1 MRFASLFLLILG
13 IPIVQP
19 FIIPQP
25 YLGQWK
31 AEKLPTSN
39 FEIKDNQ
46 ILGKYNDGFGS
57 INIDSMIVKNSTF
70 IQLNLKKINIG
81 SLPSNITNLKFVPI
95 SVLIFC
101 IEKYGI
107 SVYLHLLEDS
117 NKVGL
122 EENLERSLLK
132 DILKQNALSS
142 NLLKNDFV

>member
-13 IPIVQP
+13 IPIVQL
-19 FIIPQP
+19 FMIPQP

-31 AEKLPTSN
+31 AQKLPTSN
-39 FEIKDNQ
+39 FEIKDDQ
-46 ILGKYNDGFGS
+46 IVGKYNDGFGS
-57 INIDSMIVKNSTF
+57 INIDSIIVKNSTS

-81 SLPSNITNLKFVPI
+81 NLPSNINNLKFVPI

-117 NKVGL
+117 KIMVELVTGPYRIKL
-122 EENLERSLLK
+122 IIER
-132 DILKQNALSS
+132 N
-142 NLLKNDFV
+142 

>member
-117 NKVGL
+117 KIMVELVTGPYRL
-122 EENLERSLLK
+122 KLIIERNS
-132 DILKQNALSS
+132 
-142 NLLKNDFV
+142 